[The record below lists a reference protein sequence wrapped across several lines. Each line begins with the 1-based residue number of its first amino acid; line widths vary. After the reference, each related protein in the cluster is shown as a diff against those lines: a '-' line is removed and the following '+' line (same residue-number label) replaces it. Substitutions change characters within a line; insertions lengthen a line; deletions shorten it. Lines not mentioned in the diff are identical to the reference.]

1 MLVAAT
7 VTALGVFCVGLITQ
21 LFGYR
26 TGGTIAIPVLAVYT
40 LKNVL
45 MLPIFLISTLIAY
58 AGLHLVKSRTLIY
71 GRDELLVAMA
81 IGSGVPLVLLVAIWG
96 FLPESLRSVV
106 FIGSILPGLAAY
118 NYHQIKPEYR
128 KWDLVTTALLL
139 VLLIGVGWVLVRPEL
154 VSTLGTLTPPVLYS
168 PTADVAVFKNAV
180 VFEELDVT
188 ILARPVAVVV
198 FLIGVLLAERS
209 RSRYGVR
216 TGLVAMAL
224 LSIYAL
230 ANTWLLVLY
239 LTVLS
244 IAYLALK
251 AVHYVTLLYGR
262 VLISVATVTA
272 LVAVVPLALAFP
284 ITRGLS
290 AYFVAILAGVNAYS
304 WHVTAPAQRLL
315 FVPLQIG
322 AFLLLL
328 TVTQLI
334 SLVRADVIPQV
345 FGIPAIIGMVVGVI
359 VCLGFVEYRTVD
371 LPDQD
376 AVFEASILSGGGDA

>member
-1 MLVAAT
+1 MLVAVT
-7 VTALGVFCVGLITQ
+7 VTALGVSSVGLITQ

-40 LKNVL
+40 LKNAL
-45 MLPIFLISTLIAY
+45 MLPIFLISTLTAY
-58 AGLHLVKSRTLIY
+58 VGLYVVKHRTLIY

-128 KWDLVTTALLL
+128 KWDLLTTTLLL
-139 VLLIGVGWVLVRPEL
+139 VVLITIGWVLIRPEFAA
-154 VSTLGTLTPPVLYS
+154 TLGTLTPPVLYS
-168 PTADVAVFKNAV
+168 PTADVAVFKNAAV
-180 VFEELDVT
+180 AEELDTT
-188 ILARPVAVVV
+188 ILARPIAVVV
-198 FLIGVLLAERS
+198 FLIGVFLAERI

-230 ANTWLLVLY
+230 ANPWLLVLY
-239 LTVLS
+239 LTVLL

-251 AVHYVTLLYGR
+251 TVHYVTLLYGR

-272 LVAVVPLALAFP
+272 LVAVVPLALALP

-304 WHVTAPAQRLL
+304 WHVTAPTQRIL

-328 TVTQLI
+328 ATTQLI
-334 SLVRADVIPQV
+334 SLVRPALIPQV
-345 FGIPAIIGMVVGVI
+345 FGLPAIVAMIVGII
-359 VCLGFVEYRTVD
+359 VCLAVVEYRTVD
-371 LPDQD
+371 LPDQN
-376 AVFEASILSGGGDA
+376 AVFEASILSGGGEA